1 MKKKLVIVSIDGMR
15 PDGFTQCGSP
25 FAAEI
30 MKKATYSLNGRTVF
44 PSVTLPCHMSIFHSV
59 PPERHGV
66 TTNTYTPMVRPLNGL
81 FEQVLYAGGVS
92 AIFYGWDN
100 IRDVARPGSVKYGEF
115 INCFTKDHTDGILT
129 DLCIKRMRE
138 DRPDL
143 VFLYLVETDD
153 KGGHDVG
160 WMSETYLEYVKYA
173 LGCTER
179 VYREFEDEYTF
190 IITADHGGHDRGH
203 GTDMPE
209 DMAVPIFFMGEEFE
223 QGLELPELSVLDIA
237 PTAADVL
244 GVMHAPEWEGK
255 SIVKKETT
263 K

>member
-1 MKKKLVIVSIDGMR
+1 MKKKLIVVSIDGMR
-15 PDGFTQCGSP
+15 PDGFLKCGSP
-25 FAAEI
+25 FADEI
-30 MKKATYSLNGRTVF
+30 MKRSTYSLNGRTVF

-81 FEQVLYAGGVS
+81 FEQVHNAGGVA

-160 WMSETYLEYVKYA
+160 WMSETYLDYVKYA

-179 VYREFEDEYTF
+179 VYREFGGEYTF

-209 DMAVPIFFMGEEFE
+209 DMTVPIFFMGKEFE
-223 QGLELPELSVLDIA
+223 EGLQLPELSVLDIT

-244 GVMHAPEWEGK
+244 GVMHAPEWEGR
-255 SIVKKETT
+255 SFVKKETEI
-263 K
+263 